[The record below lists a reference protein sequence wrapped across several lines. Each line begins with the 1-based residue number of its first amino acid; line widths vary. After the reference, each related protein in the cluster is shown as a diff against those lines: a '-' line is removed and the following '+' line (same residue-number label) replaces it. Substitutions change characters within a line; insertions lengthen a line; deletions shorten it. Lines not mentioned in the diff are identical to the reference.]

1 MTDRRLF
8 ALAVLTSAL
17 VAVQFALAGEG
28 AFGGTYT
35 AHMVVGLIIAAMTL
49 IDLIAVLVSRAA
61 RSRPSM
67 LWPAV
72 ALAVLAIAVEPL
84 LAEAG
89 KRIAAV
95 GALHALTGVAILAL
109 TGWLVA
115 TTSRHRE
122 KVG

>member
-8 ALAVLTSAL
+8 ALAVLTLAL
-17 VAVQFALAGEG
+17 VVVQFALAGEG
-28 AFGGTYT
+28 AFGGAYT

-49 IDLIAVLVSRAA
+49 IDLVAVLVSRAA
-61 RSRPSM
+61 RSRPTM

-72 ALAVLAIAVEPL
+72 ALVVLAVAVEPL

-109 TGWLVA
+109 TGWLVG